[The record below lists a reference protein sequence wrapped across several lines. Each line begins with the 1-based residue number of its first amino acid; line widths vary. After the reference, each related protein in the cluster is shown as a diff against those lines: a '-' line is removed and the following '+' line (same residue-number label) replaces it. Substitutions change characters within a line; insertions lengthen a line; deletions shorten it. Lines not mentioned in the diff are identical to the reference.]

1 MSHGFYMCQMFRARG
16 ESSEWVS
23 QYIQSLVWSIL
34 RDTEEHNSVKIS
46 TTLGTGFGGSR
57 VSEPIQ
63 TFKVKSE
70 TSRPLSPPYGRILVC
85 SGREVL
91 ITSNSMAVSIHNQS
105 AWNAQSFTSIADGAT
120 TTTRQWHKLHD
131 AIILL
136 PLFQHLE
143 RRMLHRWI
151 RYTLLW
157 YGQRTHW
164 VIDYDGMEGSILMIH
179 FRATCPNHLLIYNLF
194 HDTNLTLTTV
204 VATCSRCVQLIK
216 LQCKRIMHF
225 FLNRH
230 KMKLLC
236 FIKKWWVTNIKQVVR
251 APMPFTLFSRFFPL
265 CLFLL
270 VKWIGSGTRYGSSIH
285 S

>member
-105 AWNAQSFTSIADGAT
+105 AWNAQSITSSIADARAT
-120 TTTRQWHKLHD
+120 STTRQWHKLPKSM
-131 AIILL
+131 ILL
-136 PLFQHLE
+136 PLFQNLE
-143 RRMLHRWI
+143 RRMLHHWI
-151 RYTLLW
+151 KYALLW
-157 YGQRTHW
+157 HG
-164 VIDYDGMEGSILMIH
+164 
-179 FRATCPNHLLIYNLF
+179 
-194 HDTNLTLTTV
+194 
-204 VATCSRCVQLIK
+204 
-216 LQCKRIMHF
+216 
-225 FLNRH
+225 
-230 KMKLLC
+230 
-236 FIKKWWVTNIKQVVR
+236 
-251 APMPFTLFSRFFPL
+251 
-265 CLFLL
+265 
-270 VKWIGSGTRYGSSIH
+270 
-285 S
+285 